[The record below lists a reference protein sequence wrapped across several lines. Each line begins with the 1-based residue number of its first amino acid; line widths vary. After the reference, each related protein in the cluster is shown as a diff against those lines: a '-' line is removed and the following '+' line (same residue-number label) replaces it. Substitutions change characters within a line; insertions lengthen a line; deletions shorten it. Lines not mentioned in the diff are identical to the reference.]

1 MRRREREI
9 WSKHKETR
17 TGREMMMMM
26 VVVVV
31 VVVVNAACSAYS
43 DELS

>member
-17 TGREMMMMM
+17 TGREMMMM
-26 VVVVV
+26 VV

>member
-17 TGREMMMMM
+17 TGREMMMM
-26 VVVVV
+26 V

>member
-9 WSKHKETR
+9 WSKHKEKR
-17 TGREMMMMM
+17 TGREMMMM
-26 VVVVV
+26 